1 MHPVKSVS
9 QALEDVRS
17 GHSSVLKAA
26 KECGMEHRRQAF
38 TDRLNGIPTRQ
49 EAQVDRQGLTVGA
62 EEAIVRRI
70 LMGDRHGRA
79 WKPGRITAVA
89 NMILAA
95 QAEEPV
101 GKNWVQGFMERNKD
115 LKRRTIRLMDRA
127 RAKGMIPESVNE
139 FYSLVSTFL
148 PLGWT
153 RRMGREGATVLPLHC
168 DLVCLLACEEQGGE
182 KDPSPAHLEH
192 G

>member
-9 QALEDVRS
+9 QALDDVRS
-17 GHSSVLKAA
+17 GHSSIRKAA
-26 KECGMEHRRQAF
+26 TGCGMERHRKAF
-38 TDRLNGIPTRQ
+38 TNRLNGIPTRQ
-49 EAQVDRQGLTVGA
+49 EAKVDRQRLTVGA

-70 LMGDRHGRA
+70 LMEDRHGRA

-95 QAEEPV
+95 QAEQPV

-127 RAKGMIPESVNE
+127 RAKGMIPENVDE
-139 FYSLVSTFL
+139 FYRLVSTFL

-153 RRMGREGATVLPLHC
+153 RRMGREGATMQHLH
-168 DLVCLLACEEQGGE
+168 
-182 KDPSPAHLEH
+182 
-192 G
+192 

>member
-1 MHPVKSVS
+1 MHPAKSVS

-26 KECGMEHRRQAF
+26 IECGMERHRKAF
-38 TDRLNGIPTRQ
+38 TNRLNGIPTRQ
-49 EAQVDRQGLTVGA
+49 EAQVDRQRLTVGA

-70 LMGDRHGRA
+70 LMEDSHGRA

-127 RAKGMIPESVNE
+127 RAKGMIPENVDE
-139 FYSLVSTFL
+139 FYRIVSTFL
-148 PLGWT
+148 PLG
-153 RRMGREGATVLPLHC
+153 
-168 DLVCLLACEEQGGE
+168 
-182 KDPSPAHLEH
+182 
-192 G
+192 